1 MRFPE
6 RPRPAIQRVF
16 CQWHEEMRGLFLLPL
31 RLVSRTD
38 RKFEMTF
45 KGANQLAISLTKNEL
60 NVGVFWQGMIW
71 DILLSLEY
79 SPMHVRSGYQC
90 LLCLD
95 EERRIY
101 PTLEALWRDHIFEP
115 FLEWTNS
122 KLAMADHIA
131 VFEMNGSTWATLVSS
146 SDVLDCNYLVGLIA
160 LRNQVIS

>member
-6 RPRPAIQRVF
+6 HPRPAIQRAF

-60 NVGVFWQGMIW
+60 NVSVFWQGMFW
-71 DILLSLEY
+71 DMLLSLEY
-79 SPMHVRSGYQC
+79 SPMHIRSGYQC

-101 PTLEALWRDHIFEP
+101 PTLEVLWRDHLFEP

-131 VFEMNGSTWATLVSS
+131 AFSINGSSWATLVSS
-146 SDVLDCNYLVGLIA
+146 SDVLDCNHLVGLIA
-160 LRNQVIS
+160 LRTR